1 MCSNS
6 GLPVNIGVAVLTTG
20 NLPRYQDDPN
30 VDQYIVGSVPGQP
43 EPADVQ
49 DLENDPKL
57 QQIAKSMGTS
67 VRGLLQL
74 RHADLVHALMN
85 AKFSKASAEGAIHPV
100 NGYLRKNLLYRGDR

>member
-20 NLPRYQDDPN
+20 NLLRYQDDPN
-30 VDQYIVGSVPGQP
+30 VDQYMVGSVPGQP

-57 QQIAKSMGTS
+57 QQIAKSMG
-67 VRGLLQL
+67 RRRRRARAG
-74 RHADLVHALMN
+74 
-85 AKFSKASAEGAIHPV
+85 
-100 NGYLRKNLLYRGDR
+100 KNLASCGDCRHHR